1 MSLFYWILVSGMAFL
16 PTFSLFTPLY
26 PFLSNMNWKKER
38 EERTLAIDSRDRK
51 ESFEL
56 QKTKQN
62 KKVFLSLLNN
72 ILNNTS
78 VSYLR
83 HNIFSLMYY
92 IRSDTYFSRASSLD
106 DLNYIGYNRGDSWHQ
121 TKCLIQKH
129 SKEIV
134 LGFGTLF
141 WAPTNE
147 SHLC

>member
-1 MSLFYWILVSGMAFL
+1 
-16 PTFSLFTPLY
+16 
-26 PFLSNMNWKKER
+26 MNWKKER

-56 QKTKQN
+56 QKTEQN

-106 DLNYIGYNRGDSWHQ
+106 DLNYIGYNRGDS
-121 TKCLIQKH
+121 
-129 SKEIV
+129 
-134 LGFGTLF
+134 
-141 WAPTNE
+141 
-147 SHLC
+147 